1 MLKKVT
7 PPPAMVALARRLYVE
22 DVAVAAIMA
31 QTGIKSTKVLYRCL
45 DGHHDDGSGAALPL
59 RALPRRCN
67 GLATVRS
74 ASKRGALVARIFHN
88 AQEQVQK
95 IEARVVQS
103 DLAPFVT
110 ERDVRSLAVLVRTLR
125 ELSELAEMRRPTG
138 KPNTQ
143 EPENDPPPIRDLD
156 ELRRELAR
164 RMQALI
170 DARTRDG
177 ISGGPGQ

>member
-1 MLKKVT
+1 MLKKIT

-22 DVAVAAIMA
+22 EVAVAAIMA

-45 DGHHDDGSGAALPL
+45 DGHHDDGSGGELPL

-95 IEARVVQS
+95 IEARVAES

-125 ELSELAEMRRPTG
+125 ELSELAEMRGPG
-138 KPNTQ
+138 KQNKQ
-143 EPENDPPPIRDLD
+143 EPENDPPPVRDLD

-177 ISGGPGQ
+177 VSGGPEQ